1 MAPVTECVCA
11 RVFIWWQECECQCM
25 SNMFIVLQVVSHVTC
40 HCFERKRKKSY
51 ANFSRWFN
59 KVIYI
64 LISPKTESSFLF
76 WFVVSTSKK
85 WRLWLTCADCQLPS
99 HRHQNS
105 RRFWEWHH
113 PPKRDLRYIS
123 SLFKSLQWFSSHC
136 DCDDSRPL
144 VCDLK
149 DYISLLMGSTAQL
162 TPQPFTF
169 TCTKDEPACRHAV
182 TSHFFLL

>member
-25 SNMFIVLQVVSHVTC
+25 SNMFIVVQVVSHVTC

-113 PPKRDLRYIS
+113 PPKGIWDILAVYSNPCSDFHPTVI
-123 SLFKSLQWFSSHC
+123 
-136 DCDDSRPL
+136 
-144 VCDLK
+144 V
-149 DYISLLMGSTAQL
+149 MTAAL
-162 TPQPFTF
+162 W
-169 TCTKDEPACRHAV
+169 CV
-182 TSHFFLL
+182 T